1 MRMRVGLTCLGYI
14 TLKVEVSIRLTC
26 QWVITCG
33 YRRETHVTIVSVLAI
48 VTYLSFFQDNMYCN
62 TLVLESAS

>member
-1 MRMRVGLTCLGYI
+1 MKMRVGLTCLGFN

-33 YRRETHVTIVSVLAI
+33 HRRETHVTMVSVIAI
-48 VTYLSFFQDNMYCN
+48 VTYLSFFHDTTYCN

>member
-1 MRMRVGLTCLGYI
+1 MNTRVGLTCPGYI

-33 YRRETHVTIVSVLAI
+33 HRRETHVTMVSVLAI
-48 VTYLSFFQDNMYCN
+48 VTYLSFFQDTTYCN